1 MIPIMKTL
9 KEIIT
14 ETSSSFILESLV
26 YSFVLNRLFDS
37 SNPAFIKRC
46 LDLAFVDNSTI
57 STTIDKAILRNDFNE
72 IKQILL
78 HGFTSGEITFPI
90 IDGYVKNLIHQ
101 IDCMEETTPS
111 DLFAIYVPQLRD
123 SIIHYEIK
131 FFHWRIIDSLPVIP
145 AWRHLIP
152 ASFPADEVC
161 WEDPDGVN
169 ILQLS
174 DSAAENLLI
183 FDQLPEPIDWRGNN
197 LGKIINTKIL
207 NEDAFTE
214 PLIAVQFVEQLMNLL
229 GFEISTEE
237 LDDREEFQVSDDDE
251 DECTASDRLYSRVSI
266 YHILAAQ
273 TGGMYYD

>member
-1 MIPIMKTL
+1 MKTL

-72 IKQILL
+72 IKQIVLQ
-78 HGFTSGEITFPI
+78 GYASGEITFPVL
-90 IDGYVKNLIHQ
+90 DGFVKNLIHQ
-101 IDCMEETTPS
+101 VHCIEGMPS
-111 DLFAIYVPQLRD
+111 DLFGIYVPQLRD
-123 SIIHYEIK
+123 GIIHYSIR
-131 FFHWRIIDSLPVIP
+131 FFPWKIIDNLPVIP
-145 AWRHLIP
+145 AWRHLVP

-169 ILQLS
+169 ILQVS
-174 DSAAENLLI
+174 ENEAEQLLI
-183 FDQLPEPIDWRGNN
+183 FDELPEPIDWRGND